1 MFAKKCRMANSRFS
15 VLHLNIRSIN
25 QNFSELTDLL
35 ISLDHRFHAIGI
47 TETWLNDYN
56 HSVSIENYEF
66 IHSYRKNRSGGGV
79 GLYLEN
85 NLDYKIRSNLKFV
98 NSKLTDS
105 LFVEVTVPKGKNI
118 IIGVVYRAPRADLA
132 EFVKDFNEVIDK
144 ITKENKICYVMGD
157 FNVNLMNYQTNNL
170 TGEFLDIMY
179 SNLLCPMINRP
190 TRITSHTATLI
201 DNI

>member
-105 LFVEVTVPKGKNI
+105 LFVEVTVPKG
-118 IIGVVYRAPRADLA
+118 
-132 EFVKDFNEVIDK
+132 
-144 ITKENKICYVMGD
+144 
-157 FNVNLMNYQTNNL
+157 
-170 TGEFLDIMY
+170 
-179 SNLLCPMINRP
+179 
-190 TRITSHTATLI
+190 RI
-201 DNI
+201 